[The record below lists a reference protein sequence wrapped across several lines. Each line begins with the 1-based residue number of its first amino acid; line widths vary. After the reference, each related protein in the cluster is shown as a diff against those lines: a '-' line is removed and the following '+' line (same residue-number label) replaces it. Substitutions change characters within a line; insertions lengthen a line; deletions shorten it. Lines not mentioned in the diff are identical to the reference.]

1 MFETVA
7 PEVRSKRVAYET
19 LPISIALH
27 AGAVG
32 CGILLAVWTVTLPTH
47 SPRLMRAYVLVTSLD
62 PPLPAAVAPKSSL
75 PAPKPDLITKAPQFN
90 PNLLVAPPVIPDTI
104 PTITQNRS
112 PSIFAPALTIPLPAG
127 IPGGIEDGIVGG
139 APHGVA
145 GGMPVSED
153 GRVHFGRDSALPLFV
168 VRRVYPDYPEDER
181 LAGVQATVVV
191 RYIIGTDGWIKDLS
205 ILQHAKQKAF
215 DEATIK
221 ALREWRFKPL
231 IQDGRAIEVVHEL
244 TVFYEL
250 VYR

>member
-7 PEVRSKRVAYET
+7 PVVRSKRVAYET

-27 AGAVG
+27 AGALAG
-32 CGILLAVWTVTLPTH
+32 GILLAVWSVALPTH
-47 SPRLMRAYVLVTSLD
+47 SPRITRAYVLVTSLD
-62 PPLPAAVAPKSSL
+62 PPLPAAIAPKSSPPPVAARL
-75 PAPKPDLITKAPQFN
+75 STAPQFN

-104 PTITQNRS
+104 PTITPNLA
-112 PSIFAPALTIPLPAG
+112 PSIFAPAVAQPVSIGVAG
-127 IPGGIEDGIVGG
+127 GLEDGVGG
-139 APHGVA
+139 TPHGVV

-153 GRVHFGRDSALPLFV
+153 GRVHFGRDAPLPLYV
-168 VRRVYPDYPEDER
+168 VKRVYPDYPEDQR
-181 LAGVQATVVV
+181 LAGLQDTVVI
-191 RYIIGTDGWIKDLS
+191 RYVIGTDGWITELN

-231 IQDGRAIEVVHEL
+231 MQDGRAIEVVHEL
-244 TVFYEL
+244 TVFFEL

>member
-7 PEVRSKRVAYET
+7 PVVRSKRVAYET

-27 AGAVG
+27 AGALAG
-32 CGILLAVWTVTLPTH
+32 GILLAVWSVALPTH
-47 SPRLMRAYVLVTSLD
+47 SPRITRAYVLVTSLD
-62 PPLPAAVAPKSSL
+62 PPLPAAIAPKSSPQPVAARL
-75 PAPKPDLITKAPQFN
+75 STAPQFN

-104 PTITQNRS
+104 PTITPDFA
-112 PSIFAPALTIPLPAG
+112 PSIFAPAVAQPVSIG
-127 IPGGIEDGIVGG
+127 FPGGLEDGVGG
-139 APHGVA
+139 APHGVV

-153 GRVHFGRDSALPLFV
+153 GRVHFGRDAPLPLYV
-168 VRRVYPDYPEDER
+168 VKRVYPDYPEDQR
-181 LAGVQATVVV
+181 LAGLQDTVVI
-191 RYIIGTDGWIKDLS
+191 RYVIGTNGWITELN

-231 IQDGRAIEVVHEL
+231 MQDGRAIEVVHEL
-244 TVFYEL
+244 TVFFEL

>member
-7 PEVRSKRVAYET
+7 PVVRSKRVAYET

-27 AGAVG
+27 AGALAG
-32 CGILLAVWTVTLPTH
+32 GILLAIWSVALPTH
-47 SPRLMRAYVLVTSLD
+47 SPRITRAYVLVTSLD
-62 PPLPAAVAPKSSL
+62 PPMPAALAPKISPPRAAARLS
-75 PAPKPDLITKAPQFN
+75 TAPQFN

-104 PTITQNRS
+104 PTITPNLA
-112 PSIFAPALTIPLPAG
+112 PSIFAPAVAQPVSIG
-127 IPGGIEDGIVGG
+127 VPGGLEDGVGG
-139 APHGVA
+139 APHGVV

-153 GRVHFGRDSALPLFV
+153 GRVHFGRDAPLPLYV
-168 VRRVYPDYPEDER
+168 VKRVYPDYPEDQR
-181 LAGVQATVVV
+181 LAGLQDTVVI
-191 RYIIGTDGWIKDLS
+191 RYVIGTDGWITELN

-231 IQDGRAIEVVHEL
+231 MQDGRAIEVVHEL
-244 TVFYEL
+244 TVFFEL

>member
-27 AGAVG
+27 AGAIA
-32 CGILLAVWTVTLPTH
+32 CGAILAIWSLAFPTH
-47 SPRLMRAYVLVTSLD
+47 SPKVTRAYVLVTSLD
-62 PPLPAAVAPKSSL
+62 PPLPASVAPKRQPLPITARLSSE
-75 PAPKPDLITKAPQFN
+75 PQFN
-90 PNLLVAPPVIPDTI
+90 PNLLVAPTVIPDTI
-104 PTITQNRS
+104 PTITQNIA
-112 PSIFAPALTIPLPAG
+112 PSIFAPAVAQPLSMG
-127 IPGGIEDGIVGG
+127 IPGGLEDGVGG

-153 GRVHFGRDSALPLFV
+153 GRVHFGRDAPLPLHV
-168 VRRVYPDYPEDER
+168 MKRVYPDYPEDQR
-181 LAGVQATVVV
+181 LAGLQDMVVI
-191 RYIIGTDGWIKDLS
+191 RYIIGTDGWIKELN

-215 DEATIK
+215 DDATIR

-231 IQDGRAIEVVHEL
+231 IQDGHAIEVVHEL
-244 TVFYEL
+244 TVYFEL